1 MTSSPTG
8 AADCRMTSLGDV
20 TAGGATAAAAAA
32 ELRRASGATLLL
44 VVVSHAV
51 LAVLSVTGNAPT
63 DPRDALPRGRSV

>member
-20 TAGGATAAAAAA
+20 TAGGATAAAA

-44 VVVSHAV
+44 LVVSHAV

-63 DPRDALPRGRSV
+63 DPRDALPCGRSV

>member
-20 TAGGATAAAAAA
+20 TAGGATAAAAA

>member
-20 TAGGATAAAAAA
+20 TAGGATAAA

-44 VVVSHAV
+44 LVVSHAV

>member
-20 TAGGATAAAAAA
+20 TAGGATATAAA